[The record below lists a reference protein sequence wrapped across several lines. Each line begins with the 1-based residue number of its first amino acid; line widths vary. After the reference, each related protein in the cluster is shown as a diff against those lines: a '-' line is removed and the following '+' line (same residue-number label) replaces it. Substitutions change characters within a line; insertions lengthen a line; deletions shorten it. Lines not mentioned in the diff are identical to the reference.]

1 MGVGVRVKVG
11 LEFDTQHHGRT
22 AALPHCR
29 TAALPHCR
37 TAALPH
43 CRTAA
48 LPHGGRRPAWLAASA
63 HAQGK
68 SHAPSTRTAA

>member
-11 LEFDTQHHGRT
+11 LEFDTQHHG
-22 AALPHCR
+22 
-29 TAALPHCR
+29 R